1 MEFNINGALDRL
13 DNDKDILK
21 MMISDFLETDKNIP
35 GEFNALL
42 EKKDLDSIRSLAH
55 RMKGCLLSLGAETLG
70 EKFKDLERGIKAHRN
85 PYSNTVFFTRPQEK
99 IVKKYAMACND
110 DPVFGKLAHV
120 VAMQYFTP
128 EFVKTIADDIA
139 SNS

>member
-70 EKFKDLERGIKAHRN
+70 EKFKDLEKGIKEGR
-85 PYSNTVFFTRPQEK
+85 YSLSDAESKLPGIISDFNEAYTYYEQLLNT
-99 IVKKYAMACND
+99 
-110 DPVFGKLAHV
+110 L
-120 VAMQYFTP
+120 
-128 EFVKTIADDIA
+128 
-139 SNS
+139 